1 MLKEKKIALQAPA
14 FADVCKRSR
23 VASHL
28 DVEFEE
34 FEAELLAA
42 IELEEQ
48 QSSDKALLTSK

>member
-1 MLKEKKIALQAPA
+1 MLQQQKISLQAPA

-23 VASHL
+23 GIML

-34 FEAELLAA
+34 FEEELLAA

-48 QSSDKALLTSK
+48 KENELYATS